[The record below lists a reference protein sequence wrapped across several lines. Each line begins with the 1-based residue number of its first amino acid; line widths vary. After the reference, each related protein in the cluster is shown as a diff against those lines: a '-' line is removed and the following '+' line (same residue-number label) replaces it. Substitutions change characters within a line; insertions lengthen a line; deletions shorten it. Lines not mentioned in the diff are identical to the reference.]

1 MPLGNRI
8 MTAESVTIEPLKHPL
23 HALTTYELRDR
34 RRELERA
41 IKGIAPGAPIQ
52 AALRRALDAV
62 IAEQEER
69 ARLADA

>member
-1 MPLGNRI
+1 
-8 MTAESVTIEPLKHPL
+8 MTPEPEIVQPPKHPL

-41 IKGIAPGAPIQ
+41 VKGGAPD
-52 AALRRALDAV
+52 APVRTMLREQLDAV

-69 ARLADA
+69 ARIAHA